1 MNHFAGHLSLITIAA
16 AATLSNAQ
24 SFPIHPVMDPTYP
37 FVDPTFAGF
46 DWQYPAAGTL
56 QILGDLNNDGRDDL
70 LVMFIEYD
78 HLEDVLAEK
87 RLWVYYQNEQ
97 AEFDQPVPFE
107 LTIKTPGLDEPRDIV
122 IHDHNHD
129 GINDIILPLGDH
141 LVPFISTPAGFVEA
155 QPLFLDEYGYSYDR
169 VLYVD
174 LDHDGDDD
182 LIRWQ
187 GSAWSSG
194 GIEIWLYQG
203 AAGYIN
209 IPILEEESPSPR
221 GRPASDIKV
230 SDFDGDGDLDILLTG
245 GYGIEWI
252 EKSAFGYEYIEHSD
266 ITATNF
272 SIDPSGAHT
281 TMADINAD
289 GMMDFITFGYS
300 PTGPGYGFFLAP
312 FTQGETREIPFFEY
326 PDFDTSFARD
336 FSEDFT
342 EWNQLLTSP
351 GDLDGDGTD
360 ELIYKPYKNL
370 QNAWRFTDPLNHNG
384 RFGIS
389 ADIPIKGE
397 VFNEFYNTELNLDP
411 EYNIQDT
418 YFDIN
423 HDGVKDRFLLLTV
436 TNPEASPETIHDITN
451 VGFQFIANI
460 GNPFDRDTILNER
473 NYIDSANGHTHITHA
488 DFNNNGQSELM
499 LTQNKDL
506 VRINPDTGFLQLD
519 TDTRLLGSRDGFRT
533 ILTQLNSD
541 PGIDSISLAL
551 QTNREYPN
559 IHMDIK
565 FNGFDDTRYNN
576 VPLFWSEQDLM
587 LQKAGLIFASQGSS
601 FAVADIDN
609 DNDNDI
615 IIRGNGATNMDGDFD
630 SAVLTWINDG
640 EAYFTL
646 GTLTF
651 VDTTS
656 YDIHSIETLDHD
668 QDGDQDLLCITAI
681 DSDNFGLAIYNN
693 DGTGAFTHA
702 LTIPLAPENPN
713 QSDFHQYWIIT
724 QDIDLDGLEDAV
736 ILFRDGRNDN
746 DICILYGSP
755 TGLSTPIYYQGGGA
769 AEVISADLDGNGL
782 PDLITCA
789 YQNTRTFKSSLS
801 IMFQTAPRVYAPMI
815 SIIDTDFTGVDAVD
829 LNNDGVLD
837 LVGCNT
843 ETQTTRRDAN
853 VHLFYSVPA
862 PCPPDL
868 NLDKSIDFFD
878 ITLFVQLFAQ
888 QRPLADFNHDSVF
901 SFFDITAFIESY
913 NAGCDT
919 P

>member
-1 MNHFAGHLSLITIAA
+1 MNHLSAHLSILTLAT

-24 SFPIHPVMDPTYP
+24 SFPIHPVLDPTYP
-37 FVDPTFAGF
+37 FVDPAFAGF

-56 QILGDLNNDGRDDL
+56 QILGDLNNDGREDL

-78 HLEDVLAEK
+78 KLEDVLAEK
-87 RLWVYYQNEQ
+87 RLWVYYQNEL

-155 QPLFLDEYGYSYDR
+155 QPLFLEEFGYDYDR

-187 GSAWSSG
+187 GSTWSVGS
-194 GIEIWLYQG
+194 IEIWLYQG

-221 GRPASDIKV
+221 GRVASDMKV

-245 GYGIEWI
+245 GYGIGWI
-252 EKSAFGYEYIEHSD
+252 EKSAFGYEYIENPN
-266 ITATNF
+266 IIATNF
-272 SIDPSGAHT
+272 SIDVTGAHT

-289 GMMDFITFGYS
+289 GLIDFVTFGE
-300 PTGPGYGFFLAP
+300 GPNRTGYGFFLAP
-312 FTQGETREIPFFEY
+312 FTQGEAREIPFFEY
-326 PDFDTSFARD
+326 PDFDTSFSYD
-336 FSEDFT
+336 FSENFT
-342 EWNQLLTSP
+342 EWNQLFTSP

-384 RFGIS
+384 RFGVS

-411 EYNIQDT
+411 SYNYQDA

-436 TNPEASPETIHDITN
+436 TNPEATPETIHDITN

-473 NYIDSANGHTHITHA
+473 NYFNSGGHTHITHA
-488 DFNNNGQSELM
+488 DFNDNGQSELF
-499 LTQNKDL
+499 LTQSKDL

-519 TDTRLLGSRDGFRT
+519 DATRFPGSGGGFRT
-533 ILTQLNSD
+533 VLAPLNSD
-541 PGIDSISLAL
+541 PGIDSITLS
-551 QTNREYPN
+551 NSVERSYPKIN
-559 IHMDIK
+559 LDIS
-565 FNGFDDTRYNN
+565 FEGFDRPGYSN
-576 VPLFWSEQDLM
+576 VPLFWSDQDLM
-587 LQKAGLIFASQGSS
+587 LQKANIFFDSQGSS
-601 FAVADIDN
+601 FAIADIDN

-615 IIRGNGATNMDGDFD
+615 IIRGNGAIKFGDEGP
-630 SAVLTWINDG
+630 AVLTWINDG

-651 VDTTS
+651 IDSNFFEV
-656 YDIHSIETLDHD
+656 HSIETLDHD

-681 DSDNFGLAIYNN
+681 DNDNFGLAIYDN

-713 QSDFHQYWIIT
+713 QRGFHQYWIIT

-755 TGLSTPIYYQGGGA
+755 TGLSAPIYYQGGGA

-789 YQNTRTFKSSLS
+789 YQNIRTFKSSLS

-815 SIIDTDFTGVDAVD
+815 SIVDTDFAGVDAVD

-843 ETQTTRRDAN
+843 EPFQNTRRDAN
-853 VHLFYSVPA
+853 IHFFYSVPA
-862 PCPPDL
+862 PCAPDL

-878 ITLFVQLFAQ
+878 ISLFIQLFVE

-901 SFFDITAFIESY
+901 SFFDISAFIESY